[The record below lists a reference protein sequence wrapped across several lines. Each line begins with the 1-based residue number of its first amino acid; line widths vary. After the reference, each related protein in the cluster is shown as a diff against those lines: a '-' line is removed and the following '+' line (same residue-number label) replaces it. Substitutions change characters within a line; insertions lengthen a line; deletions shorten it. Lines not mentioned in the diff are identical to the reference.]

1 MPRSILFFGEKAE
14 LITGRWV
21 SKNARTVQLINIF
34 PLPDDFM
41 YTLNRDFAWVNYLS
55 EQFPKDVV
63 VIENPLPE
71 AEPGVVY

>member
-1 MPRSILFFGEKAE
+1 MPRRILFFGEKAE
-14 LITGRWV
+14 LVSGRWV
-21 SKNARTVQLINIF
+21 SKNTRTVQLINIF

-41 YTLNRDFAWVNYLS
+41 YVPNPDFSWVNYLS

-71 AEPGVVY
+71 AEPGVIY